1 MGGSSS
7 KSKIELK
14 NETYITNTNM
24 LNQLSQTINETI
36 VNVTVENVKTSSA
49 ALLLSNKIEITGIK
63 AGEDIN
69 IVSMQGQKGML
80 DFASIQLDTVTSNI
94 QEQLTKN
101 IENQIKAASDSSVI
115 QKMDAEAQAKTEQ
128 GWGAIGWAQSNSKVK
143 EEVMNNIKNT
153 TVRNLTTVVKTSVTS
168 NFTQK
173 NLSNCIS
180 SVVANQEFKTGNLV
194 AGRNVTLT
202 LNQQQAIDLFA
213 KCVQQSD
220 VSNQIVKNIQDF
232 YNMQVSDKSNVDV
245 ETSQSGKA
253 TAETK
258 MAGILDFLMSPWFWS
273 GCVLCLLVIVVII
286 FIANAFNSGDS
297 GEPGNVET
305 TVESGNGDPTLAES
319 TGSKKSSSFK
329 MRNPFKKGKKGMK
342 TYESLGGY
350 IPYHYRYL

>member
-143 EEVMNNIKNT
+143 EQVINNIKNT

-258 MAGILDFLMSPWFWS
+258 MAGFLDFLMSPWFWV
-273 GCVLCLLVIVVII
+273 GCVLCLLALAVII
-286 FIANAFNSGDS
+286 FVANSFNSGDS
-297 GEPGNVET
+297 GEPGNDGDT
-305 TVESGNGDPTLAES
+305 TGVQVESSSKAELK
-319 TGSKKSSSFK
+319 TASSDDWFK
-329 MRNPFKKGKKGMK
+329 QVQRLPNLKRRLK
-342 TYESLGGY
+342 
-350 IPYHYRYL
+350 